1 MSDPRP
7 ANRRAD
13 SCLERCE
20 DGALLTL
27 VFVLNGNSFNAAK
40 PNSLTSN
47 AASVLKQA
55 GDQVIQLSNPRINS
69 PAALTALENQVKRL
83 AHGQTVGLVGFSAGG
98 ALALHVAA
106 TPGLKVSAVLDYYG
120 VPDVRAYL
128 NRHTGTNNPI
138 AGLAPFKA
146 PLVAALSGPVA
157 TTAHPPARTTPRRTG
172 RTLIAGTLA
181 DRAGGAKPRGAS
193 GRIAGSA
200 SSHRLRRRRFAAKT
214 RAMKA
219 GGIFLALAL
228 LVGAG
233 VGVHY
238 GEGSLG
244 IVIGLGLGIV
254 AVIVFGLVERR
265 RRR

>member
-157 TTAHPPARTTPRRTG
+157 TTAHVVGAFGQFDPHVNAAASEAD
-172 RTLIAGTLA
+172 LLA
-181 DRAGGAKPRGAS
+181 DVPDATVYTYAGGHGVSITAS
-193 GRIAGSA
+193 RPA
-200 SSHRLRRRRFAAKT
+200 LND
-214 RAMKA
+214 
-219 GGIFLALAL
+219 FLA
-228 LVGAG
+228 
-233 VGVHY
+233 H
-238 GEGSLG
+238 LG
-244 IVIGLGLGIV
+244 
-254 AVIVFGLVERR
+254 
-265 RRR
+265 